1 VRFIAQI
8 KKEVNMSWIK
18 IIDEKSAEGKLK
30 KVYDEITKKRGKLS
44 NIMRIHSLNPEV
56 MKAHIELYIKIMFS
70 KSKLKRE
77 EREMIA
83 VIVSKANKCDY
94 CINHH
99 AEALN
104 FYWKDEEKLKK
115 FIDNYKNL
123 NLPERQKSMLD
134 FAIKLTENPD
144 KMSEEDVKNLRKA
157 GFEDDEILDIVLIT
171 SYFNFVNRIANGLG
185 VEFNEEEV
193 RGYKY

>member
-1 VRFIAQI
+1 
-8 KKEVNMSWIK
+8 MSWIK
-18 IIDEKSAEGKLK
+18 IINEKSAKGKLREI
-30 KVYDEITKKRGKLS
+30 YDEIIKKRGKLS
-44 NIMRIHSLNPEV
+44 NIMKIHSLNPEI
-56 MKAHIELYIKIMFS
+56 MKAHMELYIKIMFS

-77 EREMIA
+77 EKEMIA
-83 VIVSKANKCDY
+83 VIVSKANKCGY

-104 FYWKDEEKLKK
+104 FYWKNKEKLKK

-134 FAIKLTENPD
+134 FAIKLTGNPD
-144 KMSEEDVKNLRKA
+144 KIREKDVKNLKKA